1 MNKIVGVIVTYKPDI
16 EVLDK
21 LIESIRNQLTKIIIV
36 DNTPNCSKNLEKY
49 KTYSNIEI
57 IYLE

>member
-21 LIESIRNQLTKIIIV
+21 LIESIRKWYSLCTKCR
-36 DNTPNCSKNLEKY
+36 NKKGFRE
-49 KTYSNIEI
+49 
-57 IYLE
+57 